1 MKMLPDGEVAV
12 MFVPLD
18 KQRGE
23 ETLIVPGLMVFA
35 VLATKTKILSLKTEP
50 QRNGD
55 TSVA

>member
-1 MKMLPDGEVAV
+1 MLPDGEVAV